1 MPCPAG
7 EVPSATISR
16 AMRDDDGIIKCD
28 RCGCRTDTDS
38 EERAEA
44 HGWLVDRGAEP
55 HAHICP
61 ACREAAR
68 P

>member
-1 MPCPAG
+1 M
-7 EVPSATISR
+7 R
-16 AMRDDDGIIKCD
+16 ADDEIIKCD

-44 HGWLVDRGAEP
+44 HGWLVDRGSEP
-55 HAHICP
+55 HSHICP
-61 ACREAAR
+61 ACCEAAR